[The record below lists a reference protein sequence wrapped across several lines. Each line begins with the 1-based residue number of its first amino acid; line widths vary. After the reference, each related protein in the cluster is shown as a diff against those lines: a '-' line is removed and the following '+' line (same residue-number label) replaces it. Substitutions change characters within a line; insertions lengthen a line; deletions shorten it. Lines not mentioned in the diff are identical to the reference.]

1 MTWNSSSPVKTKAI
15 VCWSGGKDSAL
26 ALYEIQKA
34 GGYEITALLT
44 TLTKKYDR
52 VSMHGVRRELIER
65 QAKMLGLPLE
75 KVYLSKDSSNEE
87 YEVRMAETLSNYR
100 KKGVETV
107 VFGDIF
113 LADVRQ
119 YREENLSK
127 AGMKAVFPLWRR
139 DTSELTEMFI
149 DEGFKGIITC
159 VDSQFLDRRYVGR
172 FLNEQLLTKLPQ
184 GIDPC
189 GENGEFHSFVYDGP
203 IFRGRI
209 PFRRGEIVLKK
220 KRFYYCDLV
229 PVGD

>member
-1 MTWNSSSPVKTKAI
+1 MKTKAI

-44 TLTKKYDR
+44 TLTKEYDR
-52 VSMHGVRRELIER
+52 VSMHGVRRELIEH

-87 YEVRMAETLSNYR
+87 YEARMTDMLSNYR
-100 KKGVETV
+100 KKGVEVV

-113 LADVRQ
+113 LADVRR

-127 AGMKAVFPLWRR
+127 VGMKAVFPLWRR
-139 DTSELTEMFI
+139 DTSELAGMFV
-149 DEGFKGIITC
+149 DEGFKGVVTC

-172 FLNEQLLTKLPQ
+172 FLNESFLAELPQ

-209 PFRRGEIVLKK
+209 PFRRGKIAVRE